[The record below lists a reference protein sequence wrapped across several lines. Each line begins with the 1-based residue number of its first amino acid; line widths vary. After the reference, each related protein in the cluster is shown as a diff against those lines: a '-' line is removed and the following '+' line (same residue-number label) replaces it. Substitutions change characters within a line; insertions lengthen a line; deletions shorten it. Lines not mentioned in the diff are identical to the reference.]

1 MSWTKRFKKVEAANR
16 LKKLITWMWRVTVMN
31 IENDETQVQRNP
43 EKNDELKNMTED
55 MNWIREQS

>member
-1 MSWTKRFKKVEAANR
+1 
-16 LKKLITWMWRVTVMN
+16 MWRVTVMN

>member
-1 MSWTKRFKKVEAANR
+1 MSWTKRFKKVKATNR